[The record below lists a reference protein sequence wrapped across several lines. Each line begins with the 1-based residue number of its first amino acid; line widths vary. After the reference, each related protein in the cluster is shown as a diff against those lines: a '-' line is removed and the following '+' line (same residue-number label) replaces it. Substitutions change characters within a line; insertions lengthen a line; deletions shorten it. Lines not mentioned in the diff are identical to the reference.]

1 MSSPPRD
8 YFDDM
13 YEGSDD
19 PYGMRTRWYEERK
32 RQLLLA
38 TLPQRHWRS
47 IYEPGCGNG
56 ELTRAL
62 AARSDALLASDMS
75 HRAVALARARCAGL
89 SNVVI
94 EQHTL
99 PADWPRGTGRFDL
112 IVLSEIGYF
121 LDAPSM
127 HAMAQCCSTALDAS
141 GTLLACDWRPDFGER
156 ALDTDQVHAA
166 LAALGLR
173 RLVRHEEDDFLLQ
186 LWSRDGRSVAEREG
200 IR

>member
-1 MSSPPRD
+1 MSPRPSD

-19 PYGMRTRWYEERK
+19 PYGLRTRWYEERK
-32 RQLLLA
+32 RQVLLA
-38 TLPQRHWRS
+38 ALPQRRWRS
-47 IYEPGCGNG
+47 VYEPGCGNG
-56 ELTRAL
+56 ELTHAL

-75 HRAVALARARCAGL
+75 QRAVALARERCAGL

-99 PADWPRGTGRFDL
+99 PADWPGGAGRFDL

-127 HAMAQCCSTALDAS
+127 HAIAQCCGTALDAAGS
-141 GTLLACDWRPDFGER
+141 LLACDWRPDFRER
-156 ALDTDQVHAA
+156 ALATDDVHAT